1 MEQNADLIAQAIKG
15 SLSIIDQDRE
25 RTIVEKRFGLSGQ
38 KETLEQIGE
47 TLSVTR
53 ERVRQLEKVILVRLR
68 IAAKQN
74 QIPNL
79 PAAEKILIR
88 NLAELGRTA
97 RVADLAGK
105 VFGAKAANTDRA
117 AISFLADISAGLTV
131 VPENDQY
138 YNSVAIAD
146 VGDEKGI
153 KTKVDEIVQLI
164 KANKKPLSL
173 DALDNKLNYE
183 HPSQIAAIA
192 SVSKQL
198 ATLNGLWGL
207 VKWPEVNPKNIRDK
221 IYVIH
226 ESKKEPMH
234 FNDIAEAIAESD
246 FKRKNVTTQAIH
258 NELIKDPRFVLIGRG
273 IYALDTWGFKKG
285 TVSEII
291 AAVLKEAGKPLTR
304 EEIVVE
310 VMKSRKVKETTI
322 LLNLQNK
329 KLFEKV
335 DKNLFKLA

>member
-117 AISFLADISAGLTV
+117 AIAFLADISAGLTV

-221 IYVIH
+221 IYVIL